1 MKKFLILGLA
11 LSLAGGVAYANFC
24 ARDYVPAATLLVPYV
39 VVDLA
44 ADGVSPDA
52 NGYTTLLAVTNVSSD
67 AQLIHVTVW
76 NARSS
81 TVVDFDEVLT
91 GWDVW
96 TINFRDLITGRFDRF
111 DTGQAGEGFWYPG
124 DDPEDTIVGTAPIP
138 WGPSSNWPGASA
150 AWTLPG
156 PQDIDDPDFYLGTG
170 LDPFNILRDGCGFP
184 YGDLS
189 SLAGQIVSGIKR
201 GIRKPL
207 AALYECRGSATTTL
221 PTWLTTLT
229 SDPLFFY
236 VTVDVVN
243 YCSTAFPN
251 QAGYW
256 TGGIPSSENVLIGD
270 IIYLNSTARYSES
283 IPAVHLEADIDAAND
298 LYWAFYDRY
307 ALPRTSFAINDDRE
321 NVETAHAFRYLSTG
335 GIVTEAVVWKST
347 NEVWYS
353 YVPPIDDDGSDFG
366 LDLDAYFEYA
376 CNPYIYYAWDENE
389 NSKQRGGGP
398 SGFDTLEPNAFP
410 FETQSV
416 PVTVGN
422 FYGLMD
428 GNGWMLIVWDAGIPL
443 YVLNSGIY
451 YHYYYPTVAWVAVR
465 YLLGG
470 YSTMTEAAV
479 IGNAVCFDNQHLVD
493 FLFYGF
499 GNFMGVNYLDYVDSI
514 SGNDIPWAPY
524 WE

>member
-39 VVDLA
+39 VVSLA
-44 ADGVSPDA
+44 ADGVSPDL

-91 GWDVW
+91 GYDVW
-96 TINFRDLITGRFDRF
+96 SINFRDLIQGRFDRF
-111 DTGQAGEGFWYPG
+111 DTGTTGEGFWYPG
-124 DDPEDTIVGTAPIP
+124 EDPEDTIVGPDVVA
-138 WGPSSNWPGASA
+138 WGPTANNP
-150 AWTLPG
+150 LFFNIEG
-156 PQDIDDPDFYLGTG
+156 PQDYDDPDFYLGTG
-170 LDPFNILRDGCGFP
+170 LNPDNILRDGCGFP

-189 SLAGQIVSGIKR
+189 SLAGQIVAGIKR

-207 AALYECRGSATTTL
+207 AALYWCRGTASLTL

-229 SDPLFFY
+229 SNPLFFY

-243 YCSTAFPN
+243 LCSTAFPN
-251 QAGYW
+251 QSGYW
-256 TGGIPSSENVLIGD
+256 TGRIPSSENVLIGD
-270 IIYLNSTARYSES
+270 IIYVNQTARYSES
-283 IPAVHLEADIDAAND
+283 VPAVSLEADVDAANTT
-298 LYWAFYDRY
+298 YFAFYDRY
-307 ALPRTSFAINDDRE
+307 TPGGIEDDRE
-321 NVETAHAFRYLSTG
+321 NLEGAHAFRYLQTG
-335 GIVTEAVVWKST
+335 GVTTEAVVWKST
-347 NEVWYS
+347 REVFYS
-353 YVPPIDDDGSDFG
+353 YLPADYDDYNSDLG

-376 CNPYIYYAWDENE
+376 CEPYLYYAWDENE
-389 NSKQRGGGP
+389 NSKQRGSGP

-422 FYGLMD
+422 FYGLMS
-428 GNGWMLIVWDAGIPL
+428 GNGWMLIIWDSAVPILG
-443 YVLNSGIY
+443 YGNWYWHG
-451 YHYYYPTVAWVAVR
+451 YPPTAWVAAR

-470 YSTMTEAAV
+470 YSTMTEAA
-479 IGNAVCFDNQHLVD
+479 IMANPECFYDQTL
-493 FLFYGF
+493 LFYYMF
-499 GNFMGVNYLDYVDSI
+499 GPFLGVNYQNYVDNI
-514 SGNDIPWAPY
+514 SNNDIPWAPY
-524 WE
+524 VE